1 MPNLELQTE
10 NVTIETANL
19 DNAKSGIKDSQS
31 TDDDKTENVTVDT
44 AYCDNAKSG
53 INDREINNCDNVDN
67 IDIETSKCDFVETS
81 FNNKGVTTTN
91 HKTSNTKNSNRN
103 RRSVSIL
110 EAQKV
115 KNKYSRCK
123 KNLKSSE
130 KKKEHSK
137 PESSDGHFSSSDD
150 IPLKFVNET
159 RKLKTRQKKERHT
172 QLFEGDNDDEVIYD
186 SEDSYKPNK
195 KDQNSSDSEFSPS
208 DGSEEEDTQLQYP
221 IQISKERN
229 IKEMS

>member
-1 MPNLELQTE
+1 MRISGTEPSSVILSQTC
-10 NVTIETANL
+10 
-19 DNAKSGIKDSQS
+19 
-31 TDDDKTENVTVDT
+31 NVTVDT
-44 AYCDNAKSG
+44 AKSG

-67 IDIETSKCDFVETS
+67 IDIKTSKCDFVETS
-81 FNNKGVTTTN
+81 FNNKGVTTKN

-137 PESSDGHFSSSDD
+137 PESSDGEFSSSDD

-159 RKLKTRQKKERHT
+159 RKLKTRQKKRKTYT

-195 KDQNSSDSEFSPS
+195 KDQNSSDSEFSPN

-221 IQISKERN
+221 IQISEERN